1 MFDWKQ
7 FIINQI
13 MMATIAFTLLIYPQ
27 LLASMLRAL

>member
-13 MMATIAFTLLIYPQ
+13 LMATIIFTLLIYPQ
-27 LLASMLRAL
+27 LLASMLKAL

>member
-13 MMATIAFTLLIYPQ
+13 MMASIAFTLLIYPQ